1 MPCLPHRPKPPAP
14 QGIVFDFDG
23 VIVNSEPLHLQASR
37 DALATRGIEISDE
50 EYYDRYVGYDDVGM
64 FKQLAIDRA
73 LPWCSDDLQ
82 EMLVAKAL
90 RFEELEQTG
99 AVLVA
104 GAAECVRRMADLSP
118 LAVASG
124 ARPEE
129 IERMLTRLNLRSYF
143 RTVVGSG
150 DTPFSKPAPDPYL
163 EAASRLRAQPARTI
177 AIEDTAA
184 GLASAKAAGLRCI
197 GITTTFPGSKLSLAD
212 VVVQSMDE
220 ITADLVR
227 SMITV

>member
-1 MPCLPHRPKPPAP
+1 MPCLPIKPKLPVP
-14 QGIVFDFDG
+14 QGVVFDFDG
-23 VIVNSEPLHLQASR
+23 VIVNTEPLHLQASR
-37 DALATRGIEISDE
+37 DALATRGLEISDE
-50 EYYDRYVGYDDVGM
+50 EYYERYVGYDDVGM
-64 FKQLAIDRA
+64 FKQLAIDRG

-90 RFEELEQTG
+90 RFEELEKSG
-99 AVLVA
+99 AVLVP
-104 GAAECVRRMADLSP
+104 GAAECVRRMAELSP

-129 IERMLTRLNLRSYF
+129 IERMLARLNLRSYF

-184 GLASAKAAGLRCI
+184 GLASARGAGLKCI
-197 GITTTFPGSKLSLAD
+197 GITTTFPPSKLSLAD
-212 VVVQSMDE
+212 VVVNAMDE

-227 SMITV
+227 SLITV